1 MILCKADSGELFL
14 DGIIGADWTGEGIT
28 ATAVGDSLKA
38 IKGRAV
44 VRINSPGGS
53 ADEGVAIYNLLK
65 RHPGGVDTHNEALAA
80 SAASIIFLAGDK
92 RTMERGSK
100 LMIHRAHTIAIG
112 NSVDMNKMSEVLAMY
127 DTQMADLYAEYM
139 ALDSTEVLSMMT
151 DETWFDAAD
160 AVGSGLAT
168 DLSPTV
174 RRKAAAAAAWL
185 KNPPQD
191 LFEEAAEQEAAAITK
206 SAYSQRKERE
216 TRLRLYPR

>member
-38 IKGRAV
+38 IKGRAI

-65 RHPGGVDTHNEALAA
+65 RHAGGVDTHNEALAA

-112 NSVDMNKMSEVLAMY
+112 NSVDMTKMSEVLAMY

-139 ALDSTEVLSMMT
+139 ALDSTKVLSMMT

-160 AVGSGLAT
+160 AVRYGLAT

-174 RRKAAAAAAWL
+174 RKKAAAAAAWL
-185 KNPPQD
+185 KHPPQD

>member
-1 MILCKADSGELFL
+1 
-14 DGIIGADWTGEGIT
+14 
-28 ATAVGDSLKA
+28 
-38 IKGRAV
+38 
-44 VRINSPGGS
+44 
-53 ADEGVAIYNLLK
+53 LLK
-65 RHPGGVDTHNEALAA
+65 RHRGGVDTHNEALAA

-174 RRKAAAAAAWL
+174 RKKAAAAAAWL
-185 KNPPQD
+185 KHPTQD

-206 SAYSQRKERE
+206 TAYSQRKERE